1 MSVLTAFTGGL
12 KLDLNGTEV
21 VIKPRKHHK
30 FSLLELRE
38 QKKETDLKEVDKILT
53 EILKESISDA
63 TKEEID
69 DVLAQHSDRI
79 YEELHIFYGWITRD
93 KLNQLKLDAEKKNR
107 ESQEKTDKGGLSEGN
122 ART

>member
-21 VIKPRKHHK
+21 IIKPRKHHK

-38 QKKETDLKEVDKILT
+38 QKKETDLKEVDKVLSA
-53 EILKESISDA
+53 ILKESIPDASD
-63 TKEEID
+63 EEID
-69 DVLAQHSDRI
+69 AVLAQYSDKI

-93 KLNQLKLDAEKKNR
+93 KLNQFKLDAEKKNR
-107 ESQEKTDKGGLSEGN
+107 ESQEKADKGGISEGN
-122 ART
+122 AGT